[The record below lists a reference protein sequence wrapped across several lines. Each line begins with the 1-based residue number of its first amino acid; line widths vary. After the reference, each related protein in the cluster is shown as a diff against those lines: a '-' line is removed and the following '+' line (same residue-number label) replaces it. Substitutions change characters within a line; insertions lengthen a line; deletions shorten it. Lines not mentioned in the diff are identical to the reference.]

1 MNNKLLLRIASGLM
15 AFHTLGHTIGA
26 LTWNQAPNAA
36 IGRVITA
43 METNYFN
50 FMGRNTTIAS
60 FYNGYGIILIFVLL
74 LLTIMLWLLS
84 GEAENRLSVKLLLP
98 LTVYLIIQAIGEFIY
113 FFPFA
118 AVISFLAG
126 VAVLLAWLAARKT
139 INQKS
144 LIKAG

>member
-1 MNNKLLLRIASGLM
+1 MNSKLLLRIAAGLM
-15 AFHTLGHTIGA
+15 LLHTIGHTIGA

-43 METNYFN
+43 METNHFD

-60 FYNGYGIILIFVLL
+60 FYSGYGIIMIFVLL
-74 LLTIMLWLLS
+74 LLSLILWLLS
-84 GEAENRLSVKLLLP
+84 NESENRLTFRLLLP
-98 LTVYLIIQAIGEFIY
+98 LTVYLILQAITELLY

-118 AVISFLAG
+118 AAISFLAG
-126 VAVLLAWLAARKT
+126 IAVLLAWLAARKT